1 MSADFP
7 SDELRNIATLI
18 GAFDDAWYRRTY
30 PDVAANGIDP
40 FRHYMRYGW
49 REQRRPSNEFDIES
63 YAARWPEFRPDQ
75 DNPVLHLL
83 EHGLTDP
90 GLRDRLTAAI
100 WATPH
105 ARRTF
110 PDYRALQNGLCIG
123 GYFRSEIGI
132 GQAARNFAYACD
144 AVRLPVSF
152 RSLPLP
158 GRENDLEFASKC
170 NSLVDRKA
178 SLLVF
183 GLAAIVDLQYEI
195 APGRLNI
202 LFPFWELAHIPRE
215 WHAAIRGFDE
225 VWAPSRFVAS
235 AFEELP
241 GIVVHHVPQPVRL
254 PIQQPDPRPDRT
266 TLRFLTFLDFDS
278 FVERKNP
285 KAAVEAFRAAFAPE
299 KRDVELIVKIRG
311 ALDKGQ
317 RQWLADIAAQDD
329 RIRIVDRTLDRAG
342 MDALMAQS
350 DAFISLHRS
359 EGFGFGPAEA
369 LAAGKASICTDYSST
384 SEFINER
391 TGYPVAFTLEPVRPG
406 EYVHTKGQVWA
417 SANLDSA
424 VEALRA
430 IYNDP
435 AEADARARRGFALL
449 QQRHSMANV
458 GRIVWQLL
466 EKDGLL

>member
-1 MSADFP
+1 MPRDYPSA
-7 SDELRNIATLI
+7 ELRHIATLI
-18 GAFDDAWYRRTY
+18 GAFDEAWYRRAY
-30 PDVAANGIDP
+30 PDVAASGVDP

-49 REQRRPSNEFDIES
+49 RETRRPSNEFDIES
-63 YAARWPEFRPDQ
+63 YAARWPGFRPDQ

-90 GLRDRLTAAI
+90 GLRDRLTAAV
-100 WATPH
+100 WTAPRG
-105 ARRTF
+105 RRTL
-110 PDYRALQNGLCIG
+110 PVHRTLENGLCVG

-132 GQAARNFAYACD
+132 GQAARNLGYACD
-144 AVRLPVSF
+144 VARLPVSF

-158 GRENDLEFASKC
+158 GRENDLEFATKC
-170 NSLVDRKA
+170 NSLADRKA

-183 GLAAIVDLQYEI
+183 GLAAIIDLQHEI

-202 LFPFWELAHIPRE
+202 LFPFWELARIPTE

-241 GIVVHHVPQPVRL
+241 GIPVHHVPQPVRL
-254 PIQQPDPRPDRT
+254 PIEPPGPRADRT
-266 TLRFLTFLDFDS
+266 TLRFLAFLDFDS

-299 KRDVELIVKIRG
+299 RRDVELVVKTRG

-317 RQWLADIAAQDD
+317 RQWLAEIAARDH

-369 LAAGKASICTDYSST
+369 LAAGKAAVCTDYSST
-384 SEFINER
+384 SEFINEQ

-406 EYVHTKGQVWA
+406 EYVHTEGQVWA

-435 AEADARARRGFALL
+435 AEAGARARRGFALL
-449 QQRHSMANV
+449 QERHSMAHV
-458 GRIVWQLL
+458 GRVVRQLL
-466 EKDGLL
+466 EKDGVL